1 MNKCFELP
9 VEDNA
14 EYYTVRIAG
23 QEVFD
28 QPVKN
33 DTITYD
39 NIRKSTIGQGY
50 DLHFDKH

>member
-28 QPVKN
+28 QPV
-33 DTITYD
+33 ITYD

-50 DLHFDKH
+50 DLYFDKH